1 MNNSYPC
8 IWLCDIETSIEWY
21 ADFLGFN
28 CSYKSAIKKPE
39 FAVIEKENL
48 KIFLIQSDNQDR
60 YASNTVVIE
69 TDEIEEAFDAAEKG
83 GTIIIQSIESGVFG
97 GKEFILKDYE
107 DNKIIYHQSA

>member
-1 MNNSYPC
+1 MNNTFPC
-8 IWLCDIETSIEWY
+8 IWLCDIETSIDWY

-28 CSYKSAIKKPE
+28 CTYKSAIKKPE

-48 KIFLIQSDNQDR
+48 KIYIIQSDNLDR
-60 YASNTVVIE
+60 YASNTIVLE
-69 TDEIEEAFDAAEKG
+69 TDNIEEAFSDAERSGA
-83 GTIIIQSIESGVFG
+83 IIIQPVEIGVFG